1 LPEGFFGISNLV
13 PDELPHIALLGL
25 DRLDLGEQELVR
37 VAQTLDMRD
46 MVARQGRVAEEVI
59 PRSGRRVGQEAIVVE
74 SGLW

>member
-1 LPEGFFGISNLV
+1 
-13 PDELPHIALLGL
+13 
-25 DRLDLGEQELVR
+25 VR